1 MSRFLEPSD
10 FTGKYKISKNCYDEA
25 VLQSYIDKYE
35 DLYLCRLLGSDLF
48 DEFIADLDVDNMPQ
62 AARFIDIFNPFHKD
76 LNTYSGIRY
85 FDNNCLLISEGMV
98 EMLKGFI
105 YYHYVSAE
113 NIKHTI
119 TGLTK
124 NINENSGASSYE
136 MIYRTS
142 EIRYNEA
149 LSTYNDI
156 QVCICDELENYSNW
170 NGVKIFS
177 KFNGVL

>member
-35 DLYLCRLLGSDLF
+35 DLFLIKLLGSSLY
-48 DEFIADLDVDNMPQ
+48 DEFIADLDVDNLPTT
-62 AARFIDIFNPFHKD
+62 ARFIAIYYSFHKD
-76 LNTYSGIRY
+76 ISNYNGLFYN
-85 FDNNCLLISEGMV
+85 NNCLLMSEGMIT
-98 EMLKGFI
+98 MLKGFI
-105 YYHYVSAE
+105 YYHYISAE

-124 NINENSGASSYE
+124 GINENSGGSTYE
-136 MIYRTS
+136 MIYRTA

-149 LSTYNDI
+149 LQSYINI
-156 QVCICDELENYSNW
+156 QYFICDDLTNYSNW
-170 NGVKIFS
+170 NGIKIYS
-177 KFNGVL
+177 KFSGVL

>member
-1 MSRFLEPSD
+1 MSRFLEPGD
-10 FTGKYKISKNCYDEA
+10 FIGKYKISKNCYDEA

-35 DLYLCRLLGSDLF
+35 DIYLIKLLGSDLF
-48 DEFIADLDVDNMPQ
+48 DLFIADLDINNDPVS
-62 AARFIDIFNPFHKD
+62 AIYIAIFNAFHKD
-76 LNTYSGIRY
+76 ISNYNGLKYY
-85 FDNNCLLISEGMV
+85 DNNCLLISEGMV

-113 NIKHTI
+113 NVKHTI

-124 NINENSGASSYE
+124 GINENSGASSYE

-149 LSTYNDI
+149 LQTFTSI
-156 QVCICDELENYSNW
+156 QAYICDDLTNYSEW
-170 NGVKIFS
+170 NGIKIYS